1 MCFFDSDIARASDP
15 WLSVRTWLILIHSPA
30 SLTWIPVRTLWL
42 ILIHSPA
49 SLASLYVV
57 RLAVSGRIL
66 PEPLTGATPTQAWPV
81 TSRPDV
87 AHPHPLARVAHMTS
101 CPDLVAHP
109 HLLACIARTALCCA
123 ARSSRTDSARAAHWR
138 RPRLSTC
145 PLPVPMPPVTAAL
158 HPHVASTAEVRA
170 TDEHCTSDL
179 CALRGI
185 KLRAGVE
192 LHSSKQQGD
201 IVLALKAHVARVR
214 FNCFICFR
222 GMLQVFHTDVAY
234 VAMVVH
240 VCCKLLFWMFHR
252 FFRHMLQMCLSGCCV
267 CFHTYDMIQVF
278 FIWMLRMFTMVLSV
292 LQVFLQVFQTH
303 VSNILFVFRRM
314 LQF

>member
-66 PEPLTGATPTQAWPV
+66 PKPLTGATPTQAWPV

-179 CALRGI
+179 CALRGMWQEY
-185 KLRAGVE
+185 V
-192 LHSSKQQGD
+192 S
-201 IVLALKAHVARVR
+201 IVSYVSEECCK
-214 FNCFICFR
+214 CFIQMLH
-222 GMLQVFHTDVAY
+222 MLQWLYTYVANSCSECFIVFSDICCKCVYLDVAY
-234 VAMVVH
+234 V
-240 VCCKLLFWMFHR
+240 FI
-252 FFRHMLQMCLSGCCV
+252 HMIWSKCFLSGCCV
-267 CFHTYDMIQVF
+267 C
-278 FIWMLRMFTMVLSV
+278 
-292 LQVFLQVFQTH
+292 LQWF
-303 VSNILFVFRRM
+303 
-314 LQF
+314 